1 MDMVPV
7 PPSPAAGNLYI
18 YIPDGK
24 EGAMEDRRKSSR
36 MSVDCSAKIT
46 TSKGSMEGGVKNVSS
61 TDAFIQCKKALSVM
75 KRCLLKITLPN
86 GHVGEFRVGLAGFR
100 RKFKA

>member
-1 MDMVPV
+1 ML
-7 PPSPAAGNLYI
+7 PSSPISGSGKPIYI

-24 EGAMEDRRKSSR
+24 EGVMEDRRKSSR

-46 TSKGSMEGGVKNVSS
+46 TSKGSMEGEVKNVSS
-61 TDAFIQCKKALSVM
+61 TDAFIQCKEPLSVM

-86 GHVGEFRVGLAGFR
+86 GHVEEFRVGLAGFR